1 MAKRTLPNFIIPGA
15 QKGGT
20 TFLYNVLKQHPEV
33 SLSTVKE
40 VHFFD
45 IEEHF
50 ARGLDYYATFFDNR
64 EGRPAV
70 GEATPNYLMFP
81 HVAGRIRE
89 ALGPDLK
96 LIFILRHPV
105 ERAFSQFIMSLSG
118 ESVHENLTDADF
130 PRVLEHSFSNGAQA
144 GYGPSGLYA
153 AQMQRF
159 FDLFPREN
167 TLVLIFE
174 EDVRGDADAALS
186 KVCQFLQIRPHR
198 FDTGVER
205 NPAGVP
211 KIKAINRIIF
221 NDASPVKRAAKA
233 LVRSTVLRDR
243 LRHKVL
249 ELNRVPRK
257 YKLDPNLRKEFFV
270 RYYKDDVARLEEIL
284 GRDLSCW
291 RD

>member
-1 MAKRTLPNFIIPGA
+1 MAKHTLPNFIIPGA

-20 TFLYNVLKQHPEV
+20 TFLYNVLRQHPEV

-50 ARGLDYYATFFDNR
+50 ARGLSYYATFFDNR
-64 EGRPAV
+64 DNRPAV
-70 GEATPNYLMFP
+70 GEATPNYLMYQ

-89 ALGPDLK
+89 ALGPEIK

-105 ERAFSQFIMSLSG
+105 DRAFSQFIMSLSG
-118 ESVHENLTDADF
+118 ESVHEDLTDADF
-130 PRVLEHSFSNGAQA
+130 PRVLESTFAHGAA
-144 GYGPSGLYA
+144 VGYGPNGLYA
-153 AQMQRF
+153 AQMKRY

-167 TLVLIFE
+167 TLTLIFE
-174 EDVRGDADAALS
+174 EDVRGGADAALD
-186 KVCQFLQIRPHR
+186 KVCQFLRIRPHR
-198 FDTGVER
+198 FDTDVER
-205 NPAGVP
+205 NPAGAP
-211 KIKAINRIIF
+211 KIRAINRIIF
-221 NDASPVKRAAKA
+221 DDASPVKRAARA
-233 LVRSTVLRDR
+233 MVRSTVLRDR

-249 ELNRVPRK
+249 EMNRAPRK

-270 RYYKDDVARLEEIL
+270 RYYEDDVARLEEVL